1 MAYRKTAKTLMAEA
15 KYARMRDGK
24 ARKRL
29 TSDAPE
35 YPPILPDLRRSIIIT
50 DYDSGLPV
58 HHQIDLYKT
67 GRIDQFRAV
76 VDGVEWKRRIGFS
89 GVLAGIRKS
98 MPRMAA
104 M

>member
-1 MAYRKTAKTLMAEA
+1 
-15 KYARMRDGK
+15 
-24 ARKRL
+24 
-29 TSDAPE
+29 
-35 YPPILPDLRRSIIIT
+35 
-50 DYDSGLPV
+50 LPV